1 MLSAVGDPS
10 NTLPLKGVETGA
22 GDGGGEGAAL
32 PPPPQAAMRSVS
44 SVIGM
49 SAIGPDKNVQ
59 GSCRDHSLRAFMV
72 QQHCDFGCL
81 CCELNVKKSCKPD
94 PKTVDAEIRV
104 YRRYRLPEAGA

>member
-32 PPPPQAAMRSVS
+32 PPPPQAAKSSV
-44 SVIGM
+44 SVIG
-49 SAIGPDKNVQ
+49 PNKNVQ
-59 GSCRDHSLRAFMV
+59 ASCRDHGLRADMI

-81 CCELNVKKSCKPD
+81 CCELNVKKSCKQD
-94 PKTVDAEIRV
+94 AKTVDAEIRV
-104 YRRYRLPEAGA
+104 FRRYRLPEAGA